1 MITNQ
6 RKKVLAWLL
15 DHPGSTPSELS
26 QGSGCSPQMSAKHLR
41 WAEGAG
47 LAARTGSRFPPSGR
61 GRPSDEWS
69 LTRGGEQAAGREGFD
84 VDAWR
89 AARAAA
95 DEERALE
102 KHHRVVTGPM
112 DERIRRLEEEHA
124 LWQVKTGRSID
135 RAQRAYERL
144 LARSVEEPG
153 RTVIYPES
161 ELMETEDGHYHLRG
175 PEPVPV
181 DSRRGPEPAPSAAGP
196 EPALADDSGAPSLR
210 HQSSTPSSQSWGER
224 GPEPA
229 VVHEVQAGDRGP
241 GGAQKKGRR
250 EPSLVEE

>member
-26 QGSGCSPQMSAKHLR
+26 QGSGCSSQMSAKHLR

-161 ELMETEDGHYHLRG
+161 ELMETDDGYYYLRG
-175 PEPVPV
+175 PEPE
-181 DSRRGPEPAPSAAGP
+181 RGPEPAPSAPGP
-196 EPALADDSGAPSLR
+196 EPALADDSGAPSPR
-210 HQSSTPSSQSWGER
+210 CQSSTPSSQSWEKW
-224 GPEPA
+224 GPEP
-229 VVHEVQAGDRGP
+229 VVMHEVQAPDRGP
-241 GGAQKKGRR
+241 GGGQKKGRR
-250 EPSLVEE
+250 RPSLVEE

>member
-26 QGSGCSPQMSAKHLR
+26 QGSGCSSQMSAKHLR

-47 LAARTGSRFPPSGR
+47 LAARTGSRLPPSGR

-102 KHHRVVTGPM
+102 KHHQVVTGPM
-112 DERIRRLEEEHA
+112 DERIRRLEEEHS
-124 LWQVKTGRSID
+124 LWQAKTGRSID

-161 ELMETEDGHYHLRG
+161 ELLETEDGYYHLRG
-175 PEPVPV
+175 PE
-181 DSRRGPEPAPSAAGP
+181 SERGPEPAPPAPGP
-196 EPALADDSGAPSLR
+196 KPALADDSGAPSL
-210 HQSSTPSSQSWGER
+210 HCQSSTPSSQSWGEW

-229 VVHEVQAGDRGP
+229 VIHEVQASDRESGE
-241 GGAQKKGRR
+241 GQKKGRLT
-250 EPSLVEE
+250 PSLVEE